1 MKNKKLVIV
10 LGVILFGLLCAGT
23 AFAAICPT
31 CRGVG
36 WNICIRCNGG
46 GTYENRNGDYVDCGV
61 CKGEGKVTCFP
72 CGGTGER

>member
-10 LGVILFGLLCAGT
+10 LGIVLFGLLCAGT
-23 AFAAICPT
+23 VFAAICPT

-36 WNICIRCNGG
+36 WNICIRCNGA
-46 GTYENRNGDYVDCGV
+46 GTYENRNGDYVDCRV
-61 CKGEGKVTCFP
+61 CNGEGKVTCFP